1 MKNQFN
7 AVIKQI
13 GCGGS
18 VGLHMFGDAAFEI
31 VQAVNANSEQ
41 IGGRSSKVVRS
52 SG

>member
-7 AVIKQI
+7 PAIKQI
-13 GCGGS
+13 GCGCS
-18 VGLHMFGDAAFEI
+18 VCRHMFGDAAFEI
-31 VQAVNANSEQ
+31 AQAVNANSEQ